1 MADLVTTNDAPKL
14 EKHPQERHIDI
25 GRILIYVV
33 LIIGAIVAIVPFL
46 LTVSVSLMNL
56 SESGGR
62 VLLPST
68 PQWGNYA
75 RAWRDANFGEYF
87 LNSVQ
92 IAAITVIG
100 QVVFCTL
107 AAYAF
112 ARMSF
117 PGKDFLFALLLST
130 LILPEAITW
139 VPNFIT
145 VVWLGR
151 VTPISWINNWP
162 SLTIPFMAS
171 AFSILLLRQFF
182 QQIPNELWDSA
193 QIDGAGHL
201 RYLVRVMLPLSKAPV
216 MTLAL
221 FAFIGSWNSLAWP
234 ILVGR
239 PAVIERRIERLG
251 LRLRAVGENP
261 KAVDTAGIS
270 VVRLR
275 YQAIIITG
283 LLCGLAGAY
292 FSIAQG
298 SGFGNNMTAGKGYIA
313 LAALIFAKWKPVPA
327 MFTCLLFGF
336 LDALQIRLQSAELF
350 GIEVPVQA
358 IQALPYVLT
367 VVLLAGFIGK
377 AVGPKAGGVPYTKE
391 R

>member
-1 MADLVTTNDAPKL
+1 MADLVTTNDAPRL
-14 EKHPQERHIDI
+14 EKRPQERHIDI
-25 GRILIYVV
+25 GRILIYAV

-182 QQIPNELWDSA
+182 QQIPEELWDSA
-193 QIDGAGHL
+193 RIDGAGHI
-201 RYLVRVMLPLSKAPV
+201 RYLLRVVVPLSRA
-216 MTLAL
+216 AL
-221 FAFIGSWNSLAWP
+221 VTIVLFSFIGSWNALAWP
-234 ILVGR
+234 ILVTTTPDWR
-239 PAVIERRIERLG
+239 PISYGLLNFLDESGAQNHLRMAGAVITIFPLIVLYFFTQKQFTE
-251 LRLRAVGENP
+251 
-261 KAVDTAGIS
+261 GI
-270 VVRLR
+270 
-275 YQAIIITG
+275 ATTG
-283 LLCGLAGAY
+283 L
-292 FSIAQG
+292 
-298 SGFGNNMTAGKGYIA
+298 KG
-313 LAALIFAKWKPVPA
+313 
-327 MFTCLLFGF
+327 
-336 LDALQIRLQSAELF
+336 
-350 GIEVPVQA
+350 
-358 IQALPYVLT
+358 
-367 VVLLAGFIGK
+367 
-377 AVGPKAGGVPYTKE
+377 
-391 R
+391 